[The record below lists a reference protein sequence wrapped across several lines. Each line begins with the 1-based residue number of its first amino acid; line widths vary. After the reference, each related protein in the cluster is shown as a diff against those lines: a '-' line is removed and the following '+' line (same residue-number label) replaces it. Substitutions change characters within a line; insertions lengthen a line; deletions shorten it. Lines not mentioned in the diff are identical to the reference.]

1 VGLRGCVFMSFLDAL
16 WHLFNFF
23 LPALGMAA
31 LLAPALV
38 WGQGLGS
45 RRGGRWKSLLLGWLA
60 LSALGALV
68 LLAGLWWH
76 GRDGRMATYAAL
88 VVALGSAVAY
98 WRSR

>member
-1 VGLRGCVFMSFLDAL
+1 MSFFDGLL
-16 WHLFNFF
+16 HLFHFF

-38 WGQGLGS
+38 WGQGAGS
-45 RRGGRWKSLLLGWLA
+45 QRGGRFKSLLLGWLV